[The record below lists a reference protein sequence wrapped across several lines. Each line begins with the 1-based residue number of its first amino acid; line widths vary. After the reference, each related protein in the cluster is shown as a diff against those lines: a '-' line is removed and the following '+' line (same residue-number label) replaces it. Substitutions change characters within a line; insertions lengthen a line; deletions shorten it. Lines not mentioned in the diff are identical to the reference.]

1 MKLKKALVFF
11 ACLLLVPMIVVVP
24 GVFKNGV
31 TLVGNKEALSTHYF
45 STDALE
51 EWVSKIFLDRGVSV
65 RPGKVRLGRDGWL
78 FLGDDYSHVY
88 SSSIGNYFP
97 ANKNAYHV
105 AHQAI
110 NEWSQVYEARGIEGL
125 FITIAPNKHSI
136 YWNYLDEELRT
147 PPLTSTDRL
156 MDILGDESKIVD
168 LRQHFR
174 SLKGSV
180 SYSMYYQTDTHWNG
194 YGAAE
199 AYKVIKG
206 RWGPALPDVHWLQ
219 ESDFTAITTS
229 SKSGGDLAKF
239 LKLGGYLEDLETGP
253 GISFPLDMRV
263 NARGFLNKKELI
275 IPDGLLLPSQREPL
289 LVTNVGALNKK
300 RVLWLR
306 DSFGTQL
313 SPLIT
318 ATFNQ
323 VIHWHYSKAYSQDRQ
338 AELRQILDEFLPE
351 IVIMTIVERDAIYN
365 LGKRPNRDV
374 FNGVEP

>member
-1 MKLKKALVFF
+1 MKVKKAFVFF
-11 ACLLLVPMIVVVP
+11 ACLLFVPMIVVVP
-24 GVFKNGV
+24 SVLKNGV
-31 TLVGNKEALSTHYF
+31 TLVGDKEALSAHYF
-45 STDALE
+45 STDILE
-51 EWVSKIFLDRGVSV
+51 AWVSKIFLDRGVSV

-97 ANKNAYHV
+97 ANKNAYLV
-105 AHQAI
+105 AHQSI
-110 NEWSQVYEARGIEGL
+110 NEWSQVYEARGIEGP

-136 YWNYLDEELRT
+136 YWSHLDEDLRT

-156 MDILGDESKIVD
+156 MNILGDESKIID
-168 LRQHFR
+168 LREPFLL
-174 SLKGSV
+174 LKDSE
-180 SYSMYYQTDTHWNG
+180 SHSMYYQTDTHWNG
-194 YGAAE
+194 YGASE
-199 AYKVIKG
+199 AYKVIRD
-206 RWGPALPDVHWLQ
+206 RWGSALSDVHWLQ

-229 SKSGGDLAKF
+229 SRAGGDLAKF
-239 LKLGGYLEDLETGP
+239 LKLGGYLKDLETGP
-253 GISFPLDMRV
+253 GISFPLDMKV
-263 NARGFLNKKELI
+263 KARGFLNKKELI
-275 IPDGLLLPSQREPL
+275 IPDSLLLPSQREPL

-313 SPLIT
+313 SPLLT

>member
-1 MKLKKALVFF
+1 MKVKKAFVFF

-24 GVFKNGV
+24 GVLKNGV
-31 TLVGNKEALSTHYF
+31 TLVGDKEALAAHYF
-45 STDALE
+45 STDILE
-51 EWVSKIFLDRGVSV
+51 TWVSKMFLDRGVSV

-97 ANKNAYHV
+97 ANKNAYLE

-110 NEWSQVYEARGIEGL
+110 NEWSQIYEAHGIEGP
-125 FITIAPNKHSI
+125 FIIIAPNKHSI
-136 YWNYLDEELRT
+136 YWNYLDEELST

-156 MDILGDESKIVD
+156 MHILGDESKIVD
-168 LRQHFR
+168 LREHFL
-174 SLKGSV
+174 SLKGRV
-180 SYSMYYQTDTHWNG
+180 SHSMYYQTDTHWNG

-199 AYKVIKG
+199 AYKVISG

-219 ESDFTAITTS
+219 KGDFTAITTS

-239 LKLGGYLEDLETGP
+239 LKLGGYLNDLETGP
-253 GISFPLDMRV
+253 GISFPLEV
-263 NARGFLNKKELI
+263 HVKARGFLNNKELVM
-275 IPDGLLLPSQREPL
+275 PDGLLLPSQREPL
-289 LVTNVGALNKK
+289 LVTNVEALNKK

-323 VIHWHYSKAYSQDRQ
+323 VIHWHYDKAYSQDRQ
-338 AELRQILDEFLPE
+338 VELRQVLDEFLPE
-351 IVIMTIVERDAIYN
+351 IVIMTVVERGAVDA
-365 LGKRPNRDV
+365 LGERPNRDV
-374 FNGVEP
+374 FNASQP

>member
-1 MKLKKALVFF
+1 MKVKKAFVFF
-11 ACLLLVPMIVVVP
+11 ACLLFVPMIVVVP
-24 GVFKNGV
+24 NMLKNGV
-31 TLVGNKEALSTHYF
+31 TLVGDKEALSTHYF
-45 STDALE
+45 STDILE
-51 EWVSKIFLDRGVSV
+51 AWVSKIFLDRGVSV

-88 SSSIGNYFP
+88 SSSIGHYFP
-97 ANKNAYHV
+97 ANKNAYLV

-110 NEWSQVYEARGIEGL
+110 NEWTQVYEARAIEGP

-136 YWNYLDEELRT
+136 YWNYLVEDLKK

-156 MDILGDESKIVD
+156 MNILGDKPKIID
-168 LRQHFR
+168 LREPFLL
-174 SLKGSV
+174 LKDSE
-180 SYSMYYQTDTHWNG
+180 SHSMYYQTDTHWNG

-199 AYKVIKG
+199 AYKVIRD
-206 RWGPALPDVHWLQ
+206 RWGAVLPDVHWLQ
-219 ESDFTAITTS
+219 ESDFSAITTS

-253 GISFPLDMRV
+253 GISFPLGMQV
-263 NARGFLNKKELI
+263 QAKGFLSNKVVV
-275 IPDGLLLPSQREPL
+275 IPDGLLFSAQRESL
-289 LVTNVGALNKK
+289 LVTSIGALNKK

-313 SPLIT
+313 SPLFT

-323 VIHWHYSKAYSQDRQ
+323 VIHWHYDQAYSKGRQ
-338 AELRQILDEFLPE
+338 VELRQILDEFLPE
-351 IVIMTIVERDAIYN
+351 IVIMTVVERDAIYN

-374 FNGVEP
+374 FNAARL